1 MKKFASLL
9 LSSALTVGLLAG
21 CAGGTSATPTPS
33 SIEARIDRS
42 S

>member
-33 SIEARIDRS
+33 STS
-42 S
+42 NLY